1 MNTNLYTEYVKKQE
15 RFMITLDA
23 YAKINLSLDVV
34 GRLENGY
41 HLVRMIMQT
50 VGICDTLSFERTDGE
65 ICLTSDAGELPLGE
79 DNLIYKAAKLI
90 RETCGISGGVR
101 AHLQKRI
108 PVAAGMAG
116 GSTDAAATLKAM
128 NELYGLGLSEEALCA
143 LGVKL
148 GADVPYCIMG
158 GTALSEGIGEV
169 LTRLSPMPNCILLVA
184 KPEINVSTKEVY
196 QAFDACTIVE
206 HPDVD
211 GMQRSIVEDDLS
223 GVASRLGNVLETV
236 TIAKHPIVRDIKQVM
251 LENGALGSLMSGSG
265 PSVFGIYDEEEKAR
279 AAAKCIEEQGL
290 AKQVF
295 VTRPVNL

>member
-1 MNTNLYTEYVKKQE
+1 
-15 RFMITLDA
+15 MITLNA

-34 GRLENGY
+34 GRLANGY
-41 HLVRMIMQT
+41 HEVRMIMQT
-50 VGICDTLSFERTDGE
+50 VGIHDTLTFEKTEGE
-65 ICLTSDAGELPLGE
+65 IVLSSDAGELPLGE
-79 DNLIYKAAKLI
+79 DNLIYKAAKLV
-90 RETCGISGGVR
+90 RETYGISGGVKV
-101 AHLQKRI
+101 HLEKRI

-128 NELYGLGLSEEALCA
+128 NLLYDLRLSEEDLCG

-169 LTRLSPMPNCILLVA
+169 LTKLAPMPECVLLVA
-184 KPEINVSTKEVY
+184 KPDINVSTKEVY
-196 QAFDACTIVE
+196 QALDSQSVPW

-211 GMQRSIVEDDLS
+211 GMRQAIEEGRLEGIY
-223 GVASRLGNVLETV
+223 SRLGNVLETV
-236 TIAKHPIVRDIKQVM
+236 TVAKHPIVSEIKQEM

-265 PSVFGIYDEEEKAR
+265 PSVFGIFDDEEKAR
-279 AAAKCIEEQGL
+279 AAGECIKKKGL

-295 VTRPVNL
+295 VTGPVNYSC

>member
-1 MNTNLYTEYVKKQE
+1 
-15 RFMITLDA
+15 MITLQA

-50 VGICDTLSFERTDGE
+50 IGICDELSFERTDGE
-65 ICLTSDAGELPLGE
+65 IRITANDGDLPLGE
-79 DNLIYKAAKLI
+79 DNLIYRAAVMI
-90 RETCGISGGVR
+90 RDRFHTGGVSV
-101 AHLQKRI
+101 HLEKRI

-116 GSTDAAATLKAM
+116 GSTDAACTLKAM
-128 NELYGLGLSEEALCA
+128 NQLYDLRLSEEELRE

-169 LTRLSPMPNCILLVA
+169 LTPIAPMPDCFLLVA
-184 KPEINVSTKEVY
+184 KPEINVSTKYVY
-196 QAFDACTIVE
+196 EQLDSHEIPL

-211 GMQRSIVEDDLS
+211 GMRRAIEDKNVRKMAKL
-223 GVASRLGNVLETV
+223 LGNVLQTV
-236 TIAKHPIVRDIKQVM
+236 TIERYPIVEELKQVM
-251 LENGALGSLMSGSG
+251 LEQGALGSLMSGSG
-265 PSVFGIYDEEEKAR
+265 PSTFGIFDDEEKAK
-279 AAAKCIEEQGL
+279 AAKARILELGL

-295 VTRPVNL
+295 VTKPVNLK

>member
-1 MNTNLYTEYVKKQE
+1 
-15 RFMITLDA
+15 MITLQA

-50 VGICDTLSFERTDGE
+50 IGICDELSFERTDGE
-65 ICLTSDAGELPLGE
+65 IRITANDGDLPLGE
-79 DNLIYKAAKLI
+79 DNLIYRAAVMI
-90 RETCGISGGVR
+90 RDRFHTGGVSV
-101 AHLQKRI
+101 HLEKRI

-116 GSTDAAATLKAM
+116 GSTDAACTLKAM
-128 NELYGLGLSEEALCA
+128 NQLYDLRLSGEELRE

-169 LTRLSPMPNCILLVA
+169 LTPIAPMPDCFLLVA
-184 KPEINVSTKEVY
+184 KPEINVSTKYVY
-196 QAFDACTIVE
+196 EQLDSHEIPV

-211 GMQRSIVEDDLS
+211 GMRRAIEDKNVRKMAKL
-223 GVASRLGNVLETV
+223 LGNVLQTV
-236 TIAKHPIVRDIKQVM
+236 TVERYPIVEELKQVM
-251 LENGALGSLMSGSG
+251 LEQGALGSLMSGSG
-265 PSVFGIYDEEEKAR
+265 PSTFGIFDDEVKAQ
-279 AAAKCIEEQGL
+279 AAAERIKALGL

-295 VTRPVNL
+295 VTRPVDIK